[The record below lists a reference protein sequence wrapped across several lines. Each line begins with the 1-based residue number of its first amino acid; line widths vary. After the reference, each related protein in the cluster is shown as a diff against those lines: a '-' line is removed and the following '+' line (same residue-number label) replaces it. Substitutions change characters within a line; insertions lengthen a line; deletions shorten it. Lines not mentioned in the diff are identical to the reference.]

1 MPGTNLTREEA
12 QQRAKLLTVDS
23 YEIDL
28 DLSGAVEGGTY
39 RSVTTVRFDSAES
52 GVGSFIDLVAPAV
65 QEVVLNGD
73 SLDPA
78 EVFKDSRIELAGI
91 LEGRN
96 VLRVVADCAYTNTGE
111 GLHRFVDPVDQ
122 QAYLYTQF
130 EVPDA
135 RRVFASFEQPDLK
148 ATFQFTVKA
157 PSGWTVISNSP
168 TPEPKDD
175 VWEFEPTPRISTYV
189 TALILGPYHSVHSV
203 YEKDGQSVPLGI
215 YCRPSLAEFLDSD
228 AIFEVTRQGFEWFQE
243 KFDYAYPFKKYD
255 QLFVPEFNAGAME
268 NAGAVTIRDQYVFR
282 SKVTDAAYEV
292 RAETILHE
300 LAHMW
305 FGDLVTMEWW
315 NDLWL
320 NESFATYTSI
330 ACQSYA
336 PGSRWPHSWTTF
348 ANSMKTWAYR
358 QDQLPS
364 THPIMAQIN
373 DLDDVLVN
381 FDGITYAK
389 GASVLKQLVAYVGED
404 EFFRGVQAYFKAHAY
419 GNTQL
424 SDLLGA
430 LEETSGRDLGTWSQ
444 KWLQTAGINVLRPEI
459 ETDANGVITSFAIRQ
474 EAPALPAGAKG
485 EPTLR
490 PHRIAVGLYDLDD
503 SAGGSGKLVR
513 GERIELDVDGELT
526 EVAELVGKRRP
537 AVILLNDDDLSYAKV
552 RLDEQSLAFVTEHLG
567 DFEASL
573 PRALC
578 WASAW
583 DMTRDAELAARDY
596 LSLVL
601 SGIGKESDIGVVQSL
616 HRQVLTAVELY
627 ADPNAREALLTRW
640 TDATLAHLRSS
651 AGGSDHQLAW
661 ARAFA
666 ATARTPEQLDLLEGL
681 LDGRESIEGLA
692 VDTELRWSFVQ
703 RLAAVGRFDEAEIT
717 SEYERDRTAAGER
730 HAATARAARPTEEA
744 KAEAWASVVESDK
757 LPNAVQEAVIGGF
770 VQFGQR
776 ELLAPYTEKY
786 FAAVKGVWDSRSHE
800 MAQQIAVGLY
810 PSVQVSAD
818 TLAKTDEWLA
828 SAEPSAALRRLISE
842 SRSGVE
848 RALRAQARHGGVG
861 GDALRRGKMALPRA
875 RARKRRFRM
884 EVSRS
889 TGTAAPTGETTS
901 PAAVARS
908 GPRPHQGR
916 GERRSLLAFRF

>member
-28 DLSGAVEGGTY
+28 DLSDAQSGGTSPAGDGENGGGTY
-39 RSVTTVRFDSAES
+39 RSVTTVRFDVAEGSAS
-52 GVGSFIDLVAPAV
+52 GGGTESFIDLVAPAV
-65 QEVVLNGD
+65 HEVTLNGD
-73 SLDPA
+73 PLDPA
-78 EVFKDSRIELAGI
+78 EVFKDSRIALPGL

-135 RRVFASFEQPDLK
+135 RRVFACFEQPDLK

-157 PSGWTVISNSP
+157 PEGWTVVSNSP
-168 TPEPKDD
+168 ALEPEND
-175 VWEFEPTPRISTYV
+175 VWVFEPTPRISTYI
-189 TALILGPYHSVHSV
+189 TALIAGPYHSVHSV

-215 YCRPSLAEFLDSD
+215 YCRPSLAEFLDAD
-228 AIFEVTRQGFEWFQE
+228 AIFEVTRQGFDWFQE

-282 SKVTDAAYEV
+282 SKVTDAAYET

-330 ACQSYA
+330 ACQAYH
-336 PGSRWPHSWTTF
+336 PQSRWPHSWTTF

-364 THPIMAQIN
+364 THPIMAEIN

-389 GASVLKQLVAYVGED
+389 GASVLKQLVAYVGMD
-404 EFFRGVQAYFKAHAY
+404 DFFAGVQAYFKQHAY
-419 GNTQL
+419 GNTRL

-430 LEETSGRDLGTWSQ
+430 LEQTSGRDLKTWSR
-444 KWLQTAGINVLRPEI
+444 KWLETAGINVLRPQI
-459 ETDANGVITSFAIRQ
+459 ETDADGVITSFAVRQ

-490 PHRIAVGLYDLDD
+490 PHRIAIGLYDLDPD
-503 SAGGSGKLVR
+503 SGKLVR
-513 GERIELDVDGELT
+513 AADGRIELDVDGELT
-526 EVAELVGKRRP
+526 AVPQLAGRRRP
-537 AVILLNDDDLSYAKV
+537 AVVLLNDDDLSYAKV
-552 RLDEQSLAFVTEHLG
+552 RLDEGSLAVVTEHLG
-567 DFEASL
+567 DFESSL

-583 DMTRDAELAARDY
+583 DMTRDGELATRDY

-616 HRQVLTAVELY
+616 HRQVKLAVDLY
-627 ADPNAREALLTRW
+627 AAPSAREALLTRW
-640 TDATLAHLRSS
+640 TDATLAHLRS
-651 AGGSDHQLAW
+651 AEPGSDHQLAW

-666 ATARTPEQLDLLEGL
+666 ATARTPEQLDLMEGL
-681 LDGRESIEGLA
+681 LDGTGTVEGLA
-692 VDTELRWSFVQ
+692 VDTELRWAFVE
-703 RLAAVGRFDEAEIT
+703 RLAAVGRFDEAEIAG
-717 SEYERDRTAAGER
+717 ELARDRTAAGER
-730 HAATARAARPTEEA
+730 HAATARAARPAPEA
-744 KAEAWASVVESDK
+744 KEEAWASVVESDK
-757 LPNAVQEAVIGGF
+757 LPNAVQEAVIAGF
-770 VQFGQR
+770 VQTDQR
-776 ELLAPYTEKY
+776 ELLASYTEKY

-800 MAQQIAVGLY
+800 MAQQVVVGLY
-810 PSVQVSAD
+810 PSVQVSEE
-818 TLAKTDEWLA
+818 TLARTDAWVTDTD
-828 SAEPSAALRRLISE
+828 PSPALRRLISE
-842 SRSGVE
+842 SRAGVE
-848 RALRAQARHGGVG
+848 RALKAQAA
-861 GDALRRGKMALPRA
+861 DAEAA
-875 RARKRRFRM
+875 RA
-884 EVSRS
+884 
-889 TGTAAPTGETTS
+889 
-901 PAAVARS
+901 
-908 GPRPHQGR
+908 
-916 GERRSLLAFRF
+916 

>member
-28 DLSGAVEGGTY
+28 DLSGAQEGGTY
-39 RSVTTVRFDSAES
+39 RSVTTVRFDVAES
-52 GVGSFIDLVAPAV
+52 GAASFIDLVAPAV
-65 QEVVLNGD
+65 HEVTLNGD
-73 SLDPA
+73 ALDPA
-78 EVFKDSRIELAGI
+78 EVFADSRIALPGL

-96 VLRVVADCAYTNTGE
+96 ILRVVADCAYTNTGE
-111 GLHRFVDPVDQ
+111 GLHRFVDPVDE

-157 PSGWTVISNSP
+157 PAGWTVISNSP

-175 VWEFEPTPRISTYV
+175 TWVFEPTPRISSYI
-189 TALILGPYHSVHSV
+189 TALIVGPYHSVHSV

-228 AIFEVTRQGFEWFQE
+228 AIFEVTRQGFDWFQE

-282 SKVTDAAYEV
+282 SKVTDAAYET

-330 ACQSYA
+330 ACQAYA
-336 PGSRWPHSWTTF
+336 PESRWPHSWTTF

-364 THPIMAQIN
+364 THPIMAEIR

-389 GASVLKQLVAYVGED
+389 GASVLKQLVAYVGMD
-404 EFFRGVQAYFKAHAY
+404 EFFQGVQAYFKRHAY
-419 GNTQL
+419 GNTRL

-430 LEETSGRDLGTWSQ
+430 LEETSGRDLSTWSR
-444 KWLQTAGINVLRPEI
+444 KWLQTAGINVLRPEV
-459 ETDANGVITSFAIRQ
+459 ETDADGVVTSFAVRQ

-490 PHRIAVGLYDLDD
+490 PHRIAIGLYELDEET
-503 SAGGSGKLVR
+503 GKLVR
-513 GERIELDVDGELT
+513 EDRVELDVDGELT
-526 EVAELVGKRRP
+526 PVPQLAGRRRP
-537 AVILLNDDDLSYAKV
+537 AVFLLNDDDLSYAKV
-552 RLDEQSLAFVTEHLG
+552 RLDEESLRVVTEHLG
-567 DFEASL
+567 DFESSL

-583 DMTRDAELAARDY
+583 DMTRDAELPARDY

-616 HRQVLTAVELY
+616 HRQVKLAVELY
-627 ADPNAREALLTRW
+627 ADPTAREALLTRW
-640 TDATLAHLRSS
+640 TDATLAHLRS
-651 AGGSDHQLAW
+651 AAPGSDHQLAW

-666 ATARTPEQLDLLEGL
+666 ATARTPEQVDLLDAL
-681 LDGRESIEGLA
+681 LDGATTIEGLA
-692 VDTELRWSFVQ
+692 VDTELRWAFVE
-703 RLAAVGRFDEAEIT
+703 RLAAVGHFDEEDIAA
-717 SEYERDRTAAGER
+717 EYERDRTAAGER

-744 KAEAWASVVESDK
+744 KAEAWASVIDSDK
-757 LPNAVQEAVIGGF
+757 LPNAVQEAVINGF
-770 VQFGQR
+770 VQTDQR
-776 ELLAPYTEKY
+776 ELLAPYTDKY
-786 FAAVKGVWDSRSHE
+786 FEILKSVWDSRSHE
-800 MAQQIAVGLY
+800 IAQQIAIGLY
-810 PSVQVSAD
+810 PALQVSQE
-818 TLAKTDEWLA
+818 TLAKTDAWLA
-828 SAEPSAALRRLISE
+828 SAQPNAALARLVSE
-842 SRSGVE
+842 SRAGVE
-848 RALRAQARHGGVG
+848 RALKAQAA
-861 GDALRRGKMALPRA
+861 DA
-875 RARKRRFRM
+875 
-884 EVSRS
+884 
-889 TGTAAPTGETTS
+889 AA
-901 PAAVARS
+901 
-908 GPRPHQGR
+908 Q
-916 GERRSLLAFRF
+916 

>member
-28 DLSGAVEGGTY
+28 DLSGAQEGGTY
-39 RSVTTVRFDSAES
+39 RSVTTVRFDVAE
-52 GVGSFIDLVAPAV
+52 GDAESFIDLVAPTV
-65 QEVVLNGD
+65 HEVTLNGD
-73 SLDPA
+73 TLDA
-78 EVFKDSRIELAGI
+78 AGLFKDSRIALPG
-91 LEGRN
+91 LLQGRN

-111 GLHRFVDPVDQ
+111 GLHRFVDPVDE

-148 ATFQFTVKA
+148 AAFQFTVKA
-157 PSGWTVISNSP
+157 PTGWTVISNSP

-175 VWEFEPTPRISTYV
+175 VWAFEPTPRISSYI
-189 TALILGPYHSVHSV
+189 TALIVGPYHSVHSV

-215 YCRPSLAEFLDSD
+215 YCRPSLAEHLDSD

-282 SKVTDAAYEV
+282 SKVTDAAYEL

-330 ACQSYA
+330 ACQAYH
-336 PGSRWPHSWTTF
+336 PQSRWPHSWTTF

-364 THPIMAQIN
+364 THPIMAEIR

-389 GASVLKQLVAYVGED
+389 GASVLKQLVAYVGMD
-404 EFFRGVQAYFKAHAY
+404 EFFAGVQAYFKRHAY
-419 GNTQL
+419 GNTRL

-444 KWLQTAGINVLRPEI
+444 KWLQTAGINILRPEI
-459 ETDANGVITSFAIRQ
+459 ETDADGVITSFAIRQ

-490 PHRIAVGLYDLDD
+490 PHRIAVGLYGLDD
-503 SAGGSGKLVR
+503 DSGKLVR
-513 GERIELDVDGELT
+513 DERVELDIDGELT
-526 EVAELVGKRRP
+526 AVPQLVGKRRP
-537 AVILLNDDDLSYAKV
+537 DVVLLNDDDLSYAKV

-567 DFEASL
+567 DFESSL

-583 DMTRDAELAARDY
+583 DMTRDGELPTRDY

-616 HRQVLTAVELY
+616 HRQVKLAIDLY
-627 ADPNAREALLTRW
+627 AAPATREALLTRW

-651 AGGSDHQLAW
+651 AAGSDHQLAW

-666 ATARTPEQLDLLEGL
+666 ATARTPEQIDLLESL
-681 LDGRESIEGLA
+681 LDGGQTIEGLA
-692 VDTELRWSFVQ
+692 VDTELRWAFVQ
-703 RLAAVGRFDEAEIT
+703 RLVAVGTFDEADIAA
-717 SEYERDRTAAGER
+717 EYERDKTAAGER
-730 HAATARAARPTEEA
+730 HAATARAARPTPEA
-744 KAEAWASVVESDK
+744 KAEAWASVVDSDE

-770 VQFGQR
+770 VQTDQR
-776 ELLAPYTEKY
+776 ELLAPYTDRY
-786 FAAVKGVWDSRSHE
+786 FEVVKGIWDSRSHE
-800 MAQQIAVGLY
+800 IAQQIAIGLY
-810 PSVQVSAD
+810 PAVQVSPE
-818 TLAKTDEWLA
+818 TLAKTDAWLA
-828 SAEPSAALRRLISE
+828 SAEPNAALRRLVSE
-842 SRSGVE
+842 ARAGVE
-848 RALRAQARHGGVG
+848 RALKAQAA
-861 GDALRRGKMALPRA
+861 DA
-875 RARKRRFRM
+875 
-884 EVSRS
+884 
-889 TGTAAPTGETTS
+889 
-901 PAAVARS
+901 
-908 GPRPHQGR
+908 Q
-916 GERRSLLAFRF
+916 

>member
-28 DLSGAVEGGTY
+28 DLSGAQEGGTF
-39 RSVTTVRFDSAES
+39 RSVTTVRFDSAEADAETF
-52 GVGSFIDLVAPAV
+52 VDLVAPAV
-65 QEVVLNGD
+65 HEVVLNGHA
-73 SLDPA
+73 L
-78 EVFKDSRIELAGI
+78 EVAAVFRDARIALRH
-91 LEGRN
+91 LREGRN
-96 VLRVVADCAYTNTGE
+96 ELRVVADCEYTNSGE

-168 TPEPKDD
+168 TPEPSGPGGD
-175 VWEFEPTPRISTYV
+175 VWVFAPTPRISTYV
-189 TALILGPYHSVHSV
+189 TALIVGPYHAVHSS

-215 YCRPSLAEFLDSD
+215 YCRPSLAEYLDAD
-228 AIFEVTRQGFEWFQE
+228 AIFEVTRQGFDWFQE
-243 KFDYAYPFKKYD
+243 KFDYAYPFAKYD

-330 ACQSYA
+330 ACQAYA

-364 THPIMAQIN
+364 THPIMADIR

-389 GASVLKQLVAYVGED
+389 GASVLKQLVAYVGMD
-404 EFFRGVQAYFKAHAY
+404 AFFSGVQAYFKRHAF
-419 GNTQL
+419 GNTRL

-430 LEETSGRDLGTWSQ
+430 LEETSGRDLGTWAE
-444 KWLQTAGINVLRPEI
+444 KWLRTAGINVLRPVVDV
-459 ETDANGVITSFAIRQ
+459 DAAGVITSFAVKQ
-474 EAPALPAGAKG
+474 EAPALPTGATG

-490 PHRIAVGLYDLDD
+490 PHRIAIGLYDLD
-503 SAGGSGKLVR
+503 AATGKLVR
-513 GERIELDVDGELT
+513 TDRVELDVDGELT
-526 EVAELVGKRRP
+526 AVEALVGRARP

-552 RLDEQSLAFVTEHLG
+552 RLDAESLAFVTAHLG
-567 DFEASL
+567 DFEESL

-583 DMTRDAELAARDY
+583 DMTRDAELPTREY
-596 LSLVL
+596 LALVL
-601 SGIGKESDIGVVQSL
+601 SGIAKESDIGVVQSL
-616 HRQVLTAVELY
+616 HRQVKLALDLY
-627 ADPNAREALLTRW
+627 ADPARRDALLAQW
-640 TDATLAHLRSS
+640 SEATLAHLRT
-651 AGGSDHQLAW
+651 AEPGSDHQLAW

-666 ATARTPEQLDLLEGL
+666 AAARTPEQLDLLEAL
-681 LDGRESIEGLA
+681 LEGTRTIEGLA
-692 VDTELRWSFVQ
+692 VDTELRWALVG
-703 RLAAVGRFDEAEIT
+703 RLAAVGRYDEAEIAA
-717 SEYERDRTAAGER
+717 EYERDRTAAGER
-730 HAATARAARPTEEA
+730 HAAAARAARPTPEA

-757 LPNAVQEAVIGGF
+757 LPNAVQEAVISGF
-770 VQFGQR
+770 VQTEQR

-786 FAAVKGVWDSRSHE
+786 FAAVKDVWESRSHE
-800 MAQQIAVGLY
+800 MAQQVAVGLY
-810 PSVQVSAD
+810 PAVQVSAA
-818 TLAKTDEWLA
+818 TLEATDAWLA
-828 SAEPSAALRRLISE
+828 SAAPTPALRRLVGE
-842 SRSGVE
+842 ARAGVE
-848 RALRAQARHGGVG
+848 RALRAQAA
-861 GDALRRGKMALPRA
+861 DRG
-875 RARKRRFRM
+875 
-884 EVSRS
+884 
-889 TGTAAPTGETTS
+889 
-901 PAAVARS
+901 
-908 GPRPHQGR
+908 
-916 GERRSLLAFRF
+916 

>member
-23 YEIDL
+23 YEVDL
-28 DLSGAVEGGTY
+28 DLSGAQEGGTY
-39 RSVTTVRFDSAES
+39 RSATTVRFDVAES
-52 GVGSFIDLVAPAV
+52 GAESFIDLVAPAV
-65 QEVVLNGD
+65 REVTLNGD
-73 SLDPA
+73 ALDPA
-78 EVFKDSRIELAGI
+78 EVFEDSRIALPG
-91 LEGRN
+91 LLQGRN

-111 GLHRFVDPVDQ
+111 GLHRFVDPVDE

-157 PSGWTVISNSP
+157 PEGWTVISNSP
-168 TPEPKDD
+168 TPEPKDN
-175 VWEFEPTPRISTYV
+175 VWAFAPTPRISSYI
-189 TALILGPYHSVHSV
+189 TALIVGPYHSVHSV

-228 AIFEVTRQGFEWFQE
+228 AIFEVTRQGFDWFQE
-243 KFDYAYPFKKYD
+243 KFDYAYPFEKYD

-282 SKVTDAAYEV
+282 SKVTDAAYEL

-330 ACQSYA
+330 ACQAYA
-336 PGSRWPHSWTTF
+336 PGSSWPHAWTTF

-364 THPIMAQIN
+364 THPIMAEIR

-389 GASVLKQLVAYVGED
+389 GASVLKQLVAYVGMD
-404 EFFRGVQAYFKAHAY
+404 EFFTGVQAYFKRHAF
-419 GNTQL
+419 GNTRL

-444 KWLQTAGINVLRPEI
+444 KWLQTAGINILRPEI
-459 ETDANGVITSFAIRQ
+459 TVGADGVITSFAVRQ

-485 EPTLR
+485 EPVLR
-490 PHRIAVGLYDLDD
+490 PHRIAIGFYDLDE
-503 SAGGSGKLVR
+503 AGKLVR
-513 GERIELDVDGELT
+513 TERVELDVDGELT
-526 EVAELVGKRRP
+526 AVPQLDGKRRP
-537 AVILLNDDDLSYAKV
+537 AVVLLNDDDLSYAKV
-552 RLDEQSLAFVTEHLG
+552 RLDEESLAFVTEHLG
-567 DFEASL
+567 DFAESL

-583 DMTRDAELAARDY
+583 DMTRDGELATRDY

-616 HRQVLTAVELY
+616 QRQVKLAVDLY
-627 ADPNAREALLTRW
+627 ADPAAREALLTRW
-640 TDATLAHLRSS
+640 TDATLAHLRAAE
-651 AGGSDHQLAW
+651 AGGDHQLAW

-666 ATARTPEQLDLLEGL
+666 ATARTPEQLDLLEAL
-681 LDGRESIEGLA
+681 LDGTQTVEGLV
-692 VDTELRWSFVQ
+692 VDTELRWTFVE
-703 RLAAVGRFDEAEIT
+703 RLAAVGRFDEAEIA

-730 HAATARAARPTEEA
+730 HAATARAARPTAEA

-757 LPNAVQEAVIGGF
+757 LPNAVQEAVIAGF
-770 VQFGQR
+770 VQTDQR
-776 ELLAPYTEKY
+776 ELLEPYTDTY
-786 FAAVKGVWDSRSHE
+786 FAAVKDVWDSRSHE
-800 MAQQIAVGLY
+800 IAQQIAVGLY
-810 PSVQVSAD
+810 PSVQVSEEV
-818 TLAKTDEWLA
+818 LAKTDDWLSA
-828 SAEPSAALRRLISE
+828 AEPNAALRRLVSE
-842 SRSGVE
+842 SRAGIE
-848 RALRAQARHGGVG
+848 RALKAQAA
-861 GDALRRGKMALPRA
+861 DA
-875 RARKRRFRM
+875 
-884 EVSRS
+884 
-889 TGTAAPTGETTS
+889 AA
-901 PAAVARS
+901 AAA
-908 GPRPHQGR
+908 
-916 GERRSLLAFRF
+916 

>member
-1 MPGTNLTREEA
+1 VPGTNLTREEA

-23 YEIDL
+23 YEVDL
-28 DLSGAVEGGTY
+28 DLSGAQEGGTY
-39 RSVTTVRFDSAES
+39 RSVTTVRFDVTGGGTSRSSEAETGGGAES
-52 GVGSFIDLVAPAV
+52 FVDLVAPTV
-65 QEVVLNGD
+65 HEVTLNGD
-73 SLDPA
+73 PLDA
-78 EVFKDSRIELAGI
+78 DEVFKDSRIALPGL

-148 ATFQFTVKA
+148 ATLQFTVKA
-157 PSGWTVISNSP
+157 PTGWTVISNSP

-175 VWEFEPTPRISTYV
+175 VWVFEPTPRISTYI
-189 TALILGPYHSVHSV
+189 TALIVGPYHSVHSV

-330 ACQSYA
+330 ACQAYH
-336 PGSRWPHSWTTF
+336 PQSRWPHSWTTF

-364 THPIMAQIN
+364 THPIMAEIR

-389 GASVLKQLVAYVGED
+389 GASVLKQLVAYVGMD

-419 GNTQL
+419 GNTRL

-430 LEETSGRDLGTWSQ
+430 LEETSGRDLKNWSE
-444 KWLQTAGINVLRPEI
+444 KWLQTAGINILRPEV

-490 PHRIAVGLYDLDD
+490 PHRIAIGLYTLDD
-503 SAGGSGKLVR
+503 ESGKLLRDDRV
-513 GERIELDVDGELT
+513 ELDVDGELT
-526 EVAELVGKRRP
+526 AVPELVGKRRP
-537 AVILLNDDDLSYAKV
+537 AVFLLNDDDLSYAKV
-552 RLDEQSLAFVTEHLG
+552 RLDEASLAFVTEHLG
-567 DFEASL
+567 DFESSL

-583 DMTRDAELAARDY
+583 DMTRDAELATRDY

-616 HRQVLTAVELY
+616 QRQVKLAIELY
-627 ADPNAREALLTRW
+627 ADPAAREALLTRW
-640 TDATLAHLRSS
+640 TDATLAHLRAAEPS
-651 AGGSDHQLAW
+651 GDHQLAW

-666 ATARTPEQLDLLEGL
+666 ATARTPEQLDLLEAL
-681 LDGRESIEGLA
+681 LVGRETIEGLA
-692 VDTELRWSFVQ
+692 VDTELRWAFVE
-703 RLAAVGRFDEAEIT
+703 RLAAVGRFDEAEIAA
-717 SEYERDRTAAGER
+717 EYERDKTAAGER

-744 KAEAWASVVESDK
+744 KEEAWASVVESDK

-770 VQFGQR
+770 VQTDQR
-776 ELLAPYTEKY
+776 ELLDPYTEKF
-786 FAAVKGVWDSRSHE
+786 FAVVKDIWDSRSHE
-800 MAQQIAVGLY
+800 IAQQIAVGLY
-810 PSVQVSAD
+810 PSIQVSEE
-818 TLAKTDEWLA
+818 TLAKTDAWLA
-828 SAEPSAALRRLISE
+828 SAEPNAALRRLVSE

-848 RALRAQARHGGVG
+848 RALKAQAA
-861 GDALRRGKMALPRA
+861 DA
-875 RARKRRFRM
+875 RAT
-884 EVSRS
+884 ESH
-889 TGTAAPTGETTS
+889 
-901 PAAVARS
+901 PATDA
-908 GPRPHQGR
+908 
-916 GERRSLLAFRF
+916 

>member
-12 QQRAKLLTVDS
+12 QQRAKLLAVDS
-23 YEIDL
+23 YEIEL
-28 DLSGAVEGGTY
+28 DLSGAQEGGTY
-39 RSVTTVRFDSAES
+39 RSVTTVRFDVSENGAD
-52 GVGSFIDLVAPAV
+52 SFIDLVAPAV
-65 QEVVLNGD
+65 HEVTLNGD

-78 EVFKDSRIELAGI
+78 EVFADSRIALRGL

-96 VLRVVADCAYTNTGE
+96 ILRVVAECAYTNTGE
-111 GLHRFVDPVDQ
+111 GLHRFVDPVDD

-148 ATFQFTVKA
+148 ATFQFTVRA
-157 PSGWTVISNSP
+157 PEGWTVISNSP
-168 TPEPKDD
+168 TPEPQDS
-175 VWEFEPTPRISTYV
+175 VWVFEPTPRISTYI
-189 TALILGPYHSVHSV
+189 TALIVGPYHSVHSV

-215 YCRPSLAEFLDSD
+215 YCRPSLAEYLDSD

-282 SKVTDAAYEV
+282 SKVTDAAYEM

-330 ACQSYA
+330 ACQAHA
-336 PGSRWPHSWTTF
+336 PGSRWPHAWTTF

-364 THPIMAQIN
+364 THPIMAEIR

-389 GASVLKQLVAYVGED
+389 GASVLKQLVAYVGMD
-404 EFFRGVQAYFKAHAY
+404 EFFRGVQAYFKRHAY
-419 GNTQL
+419 GNTRL

-430 LEETSGRDLGTWSQ
+430 LEETSGRDLKTWSE
-444 KWLQTAGINVLRPEI
+444 KWLQAAGINILRPEI
-459 ETDANGVITSFAIRQ
+459 ETDADGVVTSFAIRQ

-490 PHRIAVGLYDLDD
+490 PHRIAVGLYELDD
-503 SAGGSGKLVR
+503 ASGKLVR
-513 GERIELDVDGELT
+513 EERIELDVDGELT
-526 EVAELVGKRRP
+526 AVPQLVGKRRP

-567 DFEASL
+567 DFESSL

-583 DMTRDAELAARDY
+583 DMTRDAELPARDY

-616 HRQVLTAVELY
+616 HRQVKLAVDLY
-627 ADPNAREALLTRW
+627 ADPAAREALLARW
-640 TDATLAHLRSS
+640 TDATLAHLR
-651 AGGSDHQLAW
+651 AAAPGSDHQLAW

-666 ATARTPEQLDLLEGL
+666 ATARTPEQLDLLDAL
-681 LDGRESIEGLA
+681 LDGSQTIEGLV
-692 VDTELRWSFVQ
+692 VDTELRWAFVQ
-703 RLAAVGRFDEAEIT
+703 RLAAVGRFDETEIAG
-717 SEYERDRTAAGER
+717 EYDRDRTAAGER
-730 HAATARAARPTEEA
+730 HAATARAARPTPEA
-744 KAEAWASVVESDK
+744 KAEAWASVVDSDK

-770 VQFGQR
+770 VQTDQR
-776 ELLAPYTEKY
+776 DLLAPYADRY
-786 FAAVKGVWDSRSHE
+786 FEVVKDIWESRSHE

-810 PSVQVSAD
+810 PTVQVSRE
-818 TLAKTDEWLA
+818 TLDKTDAWLA
-828 SAEPSAALRRLISE
+828 SAEPNAALRRLVSE
-842 SRSGVE
+842 SRAGVE
-848 RALRAQARHGGVG
+848 RALRAQAA
-861 GDALRRGKMALPRA
+861 DA
-875 RARKRRFRM
+875 
-884 EVSRS
+884 
-889 TGTAAPTGETTS
+889 AA
-901 PAAVARS
+901 
-908 GPRPHQGR
+908 Q
-916 GERRSLLAFRF
+916 

>member
-12 QQRAKLLTVDS
+12 QARAELLTVDS

-28 DLSGAVEGGTY
+28 DLSGAQDGGTY
-39 RSVTTVRFDSAES
+39 RSVTTVRFDVARGGSA
-52 GVGSFIDLVAPAV
+52 SFIDLVAPTV
-65 QEVVLNGD
+65 HEVTLNGD
-73 SLDPA
+73 ALDPA
-78 EVFKDSRIELAGI
+78 EVFEDSRIALPGL

-111 GLHRFVDPVDQ
+111 GLHRFVDPVDE

-148 ATFQFTVKA
+148 ATFQFTVTA
-157 PSGWTVISNSP
+157 PEGWTVISNSP
-168 TPEPKDD
+168 TPEPKDS
-175 VWEFEPTPRISTYV
+175 VWAFEPTPRISSYI
-189 TALILGPYHSVHSV
+189 TALIVGPYHSVHSV

-228 AIFEVTRQGFEWFQE
+228 AIFEVTRQGFDWFQE
-243 KFDYAYPFKKYD
+243 KFDYAYPFAKYD

-330 ACQSYA
+330 ACQAAA

-364 THPIMAQIN
+364 THPIMADIR

-404 EFFRGVQAYFKAHAY
+404 EFFKGVQAYFKRHAF
-419 GNTQL
+419 GNTRL

-430 LEETSGRDLGTWSQ
+430 LEETSGRDLKTWSK
-444 KWLQTAGINVLRPEI
+444 KWLETAGINILRPEVA
-459 ETDANGVITSFAIRQ
+459 TDADGSITSFAVRQ

-485 EPTLR
+485 EPVLR
-490 PHRIAVGLYDLDD
+490 PHRIAIGFYDLD
-503 SAGGSGKLVR
+503 AASGKLVR
-513 GERIELDVDGELT
+513 TERVELDVDGELT
-526 EVAELVGKRRP
+526 VVPQLAGKRRP

-552 RLDEQSLAFVTEHLG
+552 RLDEPSLAFVTEHLG
-567 DFEASL
+567 DFGASL

-616 HRQVLTAVELY
+616 HRQVKLAIDLY
-627 ADPNAREALLTRW
+627 AAPAARESLLTRW
-640 TDATLAHLRSS
+640 TDATLAHLR
-651 AGGSDHQLAW
+651 AAEPASDHQLAW

-666 ATARTPEQLDLLEGL
+666 ATARTPEQLDLLESL
-681 LDGRESIEGLA
+681 LEGTHTIEGLA
-692 VDTELRWSFVQ
+692 VDTELRWTFVE
-703 RLAAVGRFDEAEIT
+703 RLAAVGRFDEAEIAA
-717 SEYERDRTAAGER
+717 EYERDKTAAGER
-730 HAATARAARPTEEA
+730 HAATARAARPTPEA
-744 KAEAWASVVESDK
+744 KAEAWASVVDSDK

-770 VQFGQR
+770 VQTDQR
-776 ELLAPYTEKY
+776 ELLAAYTDTY
-786 FAAVKGVWDSRSHE
+786 FEVLKGVWDSRSHE
-800 MAQQIAVGLY
+800 IAQQIAIGLY
-810 PSVQVSAD
+810 PTVQVCEETLTKTDTWLSSAD
-818 TLAKTDEWLA
+818 
-828 SAEPSAALRRLISE
+828 PNAALRRLVSE
-842 SRSGVE
+842 SRAGVE
-848 RALRAQARHGGVG
+848 RALKAQAA
-861 GDALRRGKMALPRA
+861 DA
-875 RARKRRFRM
+875 
-884 EVSRS
+884 
-889 TGTAAPTGETTS
+889 AAGE
-901 PAAVARS
+901 
-908 GPRPHQGR
+908 
-916 GERRSLLAFRF
+916 

>member
-28 DLSGAVEGGTY
+28 DLSGAQEGGTY
-39 RSVTTVRFDSAES
+39 RSVTTVRFDVAES
-52 GVGSFIDLVAPAV
+52 GAESFIDLVAPAV
-65 QEVVLNGD
+65 HEVTLNGEP
-73 SLDPA
+73 LDA
-78 EVFKDSRIELAGI
+78 EASFKDSRIALPGL

-157 PSGWTVISNSP
+157 PEGWTVISNSP
-168 TPEPKDD
+168 TPEPKDN
-175 VWEFEPTPRISTYV
+175 VWSFEPTPRISTYI
-189 TALILGPYHSVHSV
+189 TALIVGPYHSVHSV

-228 AIFEVTRQGFEWFQE
+228 AIFEVTRQGFDWFQE
-243 KFDYAYPFKKYD
+243 KFDYDYPFKKYD

-282 SKVTDAAYEV
+282 SKVTDAAYEM

-330 ACQSYA
+330 ACQAYA
-336 PGSRWPHSWTTF
+336 PESRWPHAWTTF

-364 THPIMAQIN
+364 THPIMAEIR

-389 GASVLKQLVAYVGED
+389 GASVLKQLVAYVGMD
-404 EFFRGVQAYFKAHAY
+404 EFFAGVQAYFKAHAY
-419 GNTQL
+419 GNTRL

-430 LEETSGRDLGTWSQ
+430 LEETSGRDLKTWS
-444 KWLQTAGINVLRPEI
+444 KAWLETAGINVLRPEI
-459 ETDANGVITSFAIRQ
+459 ETDAEGVITSFAIRQ

-490 PHRIAVGLYDLDD
+490 PHRIAVGLYERDEE
-503 SAGGSGKLVR
+503 SGKLVR
-513 GERIELDVDGELT
+513 DERIELDVDGELT
-526 EVAELVGKRRP
+526 AVPQLVGKRRP
-537 AVILLNDDDLSYAKV
+537 AVVLLNDDDLSYAKV
-552 RLDEQSLAFVTEHLG
+552 RLDEQSLAHVTEHLG
-567 DFEASL
+567 DFESSL

-583 DMTRDAELAARDY
+583 DMTRDAELATRDY

-616 HRQVLTAVELY
+616 HRQVKLAIELY
-627 ADPNAREALLTRW
+627 ADPTAREALLTRW
-640 TDATLAHLRSS
+640 TDATLAHLHAAP
-651 AGGSDHQLAW
+651 AGGDHQLAW

-681 LDGRESIEGLA
+681 LEGSQSIEGLA
-692 VDTELRWSFVQ
+692 VDTELRWAFVE
-703 RLAAVGRFDEAEIT
+703 RLAAVGRFDEAEIAG
-717 SEYERDRTAAGER
+717 EYERDKTAAGER
-730 HAATARAARPTEEA
+730 HAATARASRPTPEA
-744 KAEAWASVVESDK
+744 KAEAWASVIESDK

-770 VQFGQR
+770 VQTDQR
-776 ELLAPYTEKY
+776 ELLAPYTDKY
-786 FAAVKGVWDSRSHE
+786 FETLKGIWDARSHE
-800 MAQQIAVGLY
+800 IAQQIAVGLY
-810 PSVQVSAD
+810 PTIQVSEE
-818 TLAKTDEWLA
+818 TLARTDTWLTEA
-828 SAEPSAALRRLISE
+828 APNAALHRLVSE

-848 RALRAQARHGGVG
+848 RALKAQAA
-861 GDALRRGKMALPRA
+861 DA
-875 RARKRRFRM
+875 
-884 EVSRS
+884 
-889 TGTAAPTGETTS
+889 AAAE
-901 PAAVARS
+901 
-908 GPRPHQGR
+908 
-916 GERRSLLAFRF
+916 

>member
-1 MPGTNLTREEA
+1 MPGTNLTRDEA
-12 QQRAKLLTVDS
+12 QQRAALLSVDS

-28 DLSGAVEGGTY
+28 DLSGAQEGGTY
-39 RSVTTVRFDSAES
+39 RSVTTVRFDVAET
-52 GVGSFIDLVAPAV
+52 GAASFIDLVAPAV
-65 QEVVLNGD
+65 HEVTLNGD
-73 SLDPA
+73 ALDPA
-78 EVFKDSRIELAGI
+78 EVFADSRIALPG
-91 LEGRN
+91 LLQGRN
-96 VLRVVADCAYTNTGE
+96 ILRVVADAAYTNTGE
-111 GLHRFVDPVDQ
+111 GLHRFVDPVDD

-175 VWEFEPTPRISTYV
+175 VWVFEPTPRISTYI
-189 TALILGPYHSVHSV
+189 TALVVGPYHSVHSV

-215 YCRPSLAEFLDSD
+215 YCRPSLAEHLDSD
-228 AIFEVTRQGFEWFQE
+228 AIFEVTRQGFAWFQE

-330 ACQSYA
+330 ACQADA

-364 THPIMAQIN
+364 THPIMAEIN

-389 GASVLKQLVAYVGED
+389 GASVLKQLVAYVGQD

-419 GNTQL
+419 GNTRL
-424 SDLLGA
+424 SDLLGS
-430 LEETSGRDLGTWSQ
+430 LEEISGRDLKAWS
-444 KWLQTAGINVLRPEI
+444 KAWLETAGINVLRPEI
-459 ETDANGVITSFAIRQ
+459 ETDGEGVITAFAIRQ
-474 EAPALPAGAKG
+474 EAPALPTGAKG

-490 PHRIAVGLYDLDD
+490 PHRIAVGLYELDE
-503 SAGGSGKLVR
+503 ASGKLVR
-513 GERIELDVDGELT
+513 DERVELDVDGELT
-526 EVAELVGKRRP
+526 AVPRLVGKRRP
-537 AVILLNDDDLSYAKV
+537 AVVLLNDDDLSYAKV

-583 DMTRDAELAARDY
+583 DMTRDAELATRDY

-616 HRQVLTAVELY
+616 HRQVKLAVELY
-627 ADPNAREALLTRW
+627 ADPTAREALLTRW
-640 TDATLAHLRSS
+640 TDATLAHLR
-651 AGGSDHQLAW
+651 AAEAASDHQLAW

-681 LDGRESIEGLA
+681 LEGTQTIEGLA

-703 RLAAVGRFDEAEIT
+703 RLAAVGRYDEAEIAG
-717 SEYERDRTAAGER
+717 EYGRDRTAAGER
-730 HAATARAARPTEEA
+730 HAATARASRPTAEA
-744 KAEAWASVVESDK
+744 KAEAWAQVVESDK
-757 LPNAVQEAVIGGF
+757 LPNALQEAVIGGF
-770 VQFGQR
+770 VQTDQR
-776 ELLAPYTEKY
+776 DLLATYTDKY
-786 FAAVKGVWDSRSHE
+786 FEVVKEIWESRSHE
-800 MAQQIAVGLY
+800 IAQQIAIGLY
-810 PSVQVSAD
+810 PTVQVSTD
-818 TLAKTDEWLA
+818 TLRKTDTWLTG
-828 SAEPSAALRRLISE
+828 AEPTAALRRLVSE

-848 RALRAQARHGGVG
+848 RALRAQAA
-861 GDALRRGKMALPRA
+861 DA
-875 RARKRRFRM
+875 
-884 EVSRS
+884 
-889 TGTAAPTGETTS
+889 AAPS
-901 PAAVARS
+901 A
-908 GPRPHQGR
+908 
-916 GERRSLLAFRF
+916 

>member
-28 DLSGAVEGGTY
+28 DLSGAQEGGTY
-39 RSVTTVRFDSAES
+39 RSVTTVRFDSAENAE
-52 GVGSFIDLVAPAV
+52 SFIDLVAPAV
-65 QEVVLNGD
+65 HEVTLNGD
-73 SLDPA
+73 ALDPA
-78 EVFKDSRIELAGI
+78 EVFKDSRIALPG
-91 LEGRN
+91 LLQGRN
-96 VLRVVADCAYTNTGE
+96 VLRVVADCTYTNTGE
-111 GLHRFVDPVDQ
+111 GLHRFVDPVDE

-157 PSGWTVISNSP
+157 PTGWTVISNSP

-175 VWEFEPTPRISTYV
+175 VWVFEPTPRISTYI
-189 TALILGPYHSVHSV
+189 TALIVGPYHSVHSV
-203 YEKDGQSVPLGI
+203 YEKDGRTVPLGI
-215 YCRPSLAEFLDSD
+215 YCRPSLAEFLDSE
-228 AIFEVTRQGFEWFQE
+228 AIFEVTRQGFDWFQE
-243 KFDYAYPFKKYD
+243 KFDYAYPFQKYD

-268 NAGAVTIRDQYVFR
+268 NAGAVTFRDQYVFR
-282 SKVTDAAYEV
+282 SKVTDAAYEG
-292 RAETILHE
+292 RAATILHE

-320 NESFATYTSI
+320 NESFATYAEA
-330 ACQSYA
+330 ACMAYHPQ
-336 PGSRWPHSWTTF
+336 SRWPHSWTTF

-364 THPIMAQIN
+364 THPIMAEIN

-389 GASVLKQLVAYVGED
+389 GASVLKQLVAYVGMD
-404 EFFRGVQAYFKAHAY
+404 AFFKGVQAYFKRHAY
-419 GNTQL
+419 GNTRL

-430 LEETSGRDLGTWSQ
+430 LEETSGRDLKTWSR
-444 KWLQTAGINVLRPEI
+444 KWLETAGINVLRPEV
-459 ETDANGVITSFAIRQ
+459 ETDADGVITSFSIRQ

-490 PHRIAVGLYDLDD
+490 PHRIAIGLYDLD
-503 SAGGSGKLVR
+503 AESGKLR
-513 GERIELDVDGELT
+513 RAEDGRIELDVDGELT
-526 EVAELVGKRRP
+526 AVPQLAGRRRP
-537 AVILLNDDDLSYAKV
+537 DVILLNDDDLSYAKV

-567 DFEASL
+567 DFDSSL

-601 SGIGKESDIGVVQSL
+601 SGIAKESDIGVVQSL
-616 HRQVLTAVELY
+616 HRQVKLAIDLY
-627 ADPNAREALLTRW
+627 ADPSAREALLTRW
-640 TDATLAHLRSS
+640 TDATLAHLR
-651 AGGSDHQLAW
+651 AAEPGSDHQLAW

-666 ATARTPEQLDLLEGL
+666 ATARTPEQLDLLEAL
-681 LDGRESIEGLA
+681 LDGSQSIEGLV
-692 VDTELRWSFVQ
+692 VDTELRWAFVE
-703 RLAAVGRFDEAEIT
+703 RLAAVGRFDETEIAG
-717 SEYERDRTAAGER
+717 ELERDRTAAGER
-730 HAATARAARPTEEA
+730 HAATARAARPTPEA

-770 VQFGQR
+770 VQTDQR
-776 ELLAPYTEKY
+776 ELLAPYTDKY
-786 FAAVKGVWDSRSHE
+786 FEVVRDIWDTRSHE
-800 MAQQIAVGLY
+800 MAQQVVVGLY
-810 PSVQVSAD
+810 PSIQVSEE
-818 TLAKTDEWLA
+818 TLAKTEAWLA
-828 SAEPSAALRRLISE
+828 AAEPPPALRRLILE

-848 RALRAQARHGGVG
+848 RALRAQAA
-861 GDALRRGKMALPRA
+861 DA
-875 RARKRRFRM
+875 
-884 EVSRS
+884 
-889 TGTAAPTGETTS
+889 AA
-901 PAAVARS
+901 ARS
-908 GPRPHQGR
+908 
-916 GERRSLLAFRF
+916 

>member
-23 YEIDL
+23 YEVDL
-28 DLSGAVEGGTY
+28 DLSGAQEGGTY
-39 RSVTTVRFDSAES
+39 RSVTTVRFDSAET
-52 GVGSFIDLVAPAV
+52 GAESFIDLVAPAV
-65 QEVVLNGD
+65 HEVTLNGD
-73 SLDPA
+73 PLDPA
-78 EVFKDSRIELAGI
+78 EVFKDSRIALPGL

-96 VLRVVADCAYTNTGE
+96 VVRVVADCAYTNTGE
-111 GLHRFVDPVDQ
+111 GLHRFVDPVDE

-157 PSGWTVISNSP
+157 PTGWTVISNSP

-175 VWEFEPTPRISTYV
+175 VWVFEPTPRISTYI
-189 TALILGPYHSVHSV
+189 TALIVGPYHSVHSV

-228 AIFEVTRQGFEWFQE
+228 AIFEVTRQGFDWFQE
-243 KFDYAYPFKKYD
+243 KFDYAYPFGKYD

-282 SKVTDAAYEV
+282 SKVTDAAYEL

-330 ACQSYA
+330 ACQAYH
-336 PGSRWPHSWTTF
+336 PDSRWPHSWTTF

-364 THPIMAQIN
+364 THPIMAEIR

-389 GASVLKQLVAYVGED
+389 GASVLKQLVAYVGMD
-404 EFFRGVQAYFKAHAY
+404 EFFRGVQAYFKAHAF
-419 GNTQL
+419 GNTRL

-444 KWLQTAGINVLRPEI
+444 KWLQTAGINILRPEI
-459 ETDANGVITSFAIRQ
+459 ETDAHGVITSFAIRQ
-474 EAPALPAGAKG
+474 EAPALPAGAQG

-490 PHRIAVGLYDLDD
+490 PHRIAVGLYDLDAD
-503 SAGGSGKLVR
+503 SGKLVR
-513 GERIELDVDGELT
+513 DERIELDVDGELT
-526 EVAELVGKRRP
+526 AVAQLVGKRRP

-552 RLDEQSLAFVTEHLG
+552 RLDEDSLAFVTEHLG
-567 DFEASL
+567 DFAASL

-596 LSLVL
+596 LALVL

-616 HRQVLTAVELY
+616 HRQVKLAIELY
-627 ADPNAREALLTRW
+627 ADPTAREALLTRW
-640 TDATLAHLRSS
+640 TDATLAHLHAAE
-651 AGGSDHQLAW
+651 AGGDHQLAW

-666 ATARTPEQLDLLEGL
+666 LTARTPDQLDLLEAL
-681 LDGRESIEGLA
+681 LEGRETIEGLA
-692 VDTELRWSFVQ
+692 VDTELRWAFVQ
-703 RLAAVGRFDEAEIT
+703 RLAAVGRFDEAEIAA
-717 SEYERDRTAAGER
+717 EYERDKTAAGER
-730 HAATARAARPTEEA
+730 HAATARASRPTEEA

-770 VQFGQR
+770 VQADQR
-776 ELLAPYTEKY
+776 ELLAPYTDKY
-786 FAAVKGVWDSRSHE
+786 FAVVKEIWDGRSHE
-800 MAQQIAVGLY
+800 IAQQIATGLY
-810 PSVQVSAD
+810 PGIHIAEE

-828 SAEPSAALRRLISE
+828 AAEPNAALRRLVSE

-848 RALRAQARHGGVG
+848 RALKAQAA
-861 GDALRRGKMALPRA
+861 D
-875 RARKRRFRM
+875 
-884 EVSRS
+884 
-889 TGTAAPTGETTS
+889 
-901 PAAVARS
+901 ARS
-908 GPRPHQGR
+908 
-916 GERRSLLAFRF
+916 ATA

>member
-12 QQRAKLLTVDS
+12 QQRAELLTVDS

-28 DLSGAVEGGTY
+28 DLSGAQDGGTARSSEAGSGGGTY
-39 RSVTTVRFDSAES
+39 RSVTTVRFDVARGGE
-52 GVGSFIDLVAPAV
+52 SFIDLVAPTV
-65 QEVVLNGD
+65 HEVTLNGD
-73 SLDPA
+73 ALDPA
-78 EVFKDSRIELAGI
+78 EVFADSRIALPGL

-111 GLHRFVDPVDQ
+111 GLHRFVDPVDE

-148 ATFQFTVKA
+148 ATFRFTVKA
-157 PSGWTVISNSP
+157 PEGWTVISNSP
-168 TPEPKDD
+168 TPEPKDN
-175 VWEFEPTPRISTYV
+175 VWAFEPTPRISTYI
-189 TALILGPYHSVHSV
+189 TAIIAGPYHSVHSV

-228 AIFEVTRQGFEWFQE
+228 AIFEVTRQGFDWFQE
-243 KFDYAYPFKKYD
+243 KFDYKYPFAKYD

-282 SKVTDAAYEV
+282 SKVTDAAYEM

-330 ACQSYA
+330 ACQAAA

-364 THPIMAQIN
+364 THPIMADIR

-404 EFFRGVQAYFKAHAY
+404 EFFQGVQAYFKRHAF
-419 GNTQL
+419 GNTRL

-430 LEETSGRDLGTWSQ
+430 LEETSGRDLKTWSK
-444 KWLQTAGINVLRPEI
+444 KWLETAGINILRPEVA
-459 ETDANGVITSFAIRQ
+459 TDADGVLTSFAVRQ
-474 EAPALPAGAKG
+474 EAPALPAGAQG
-485 EPTLR
+485 EPVLR
-490 PHRIAVGLYDLDD
+490 PHRIAIGCYDRDP
-503 SAGGSGKLVR
+503 ASGKLVR
-513 GERIELDVDGELT
+513 TERVELDVDGELT
-526 EVAELVGKRRP
+526 AVPQLTGKRRP

-567 DFEASL
+567 DFTESL

-583 DMTRDAELAARDY
+583 DMTRDGELAARDY

-616 HRQVLTAVELY
+616 HRQVKLAVDLY
-627 ADPNAREALLTRW
+627 ADPTARESLLTRW
-640 TDATLAHLRSS
+640 TDATLAHLR
-651 AGGSDHQLAW
+651 AAEAASDHQLAW

-681 LDGRESIEGLA
+681 LEGTHTVEGLA
-692 VDTELRWSFVQ
+692 VDTELRWAFVE
-703 RLAAVGRFDEAEIT
+703 RLAAVGRFDEAEIAA
-717 SEYERDRTAAGER
+717 EYERDRTAAGER
-730 HAATARAARPTEEA
+730 HAATARAARPTPEA
-744 KAEAWASVVESDK
+744 KAEAWASVVDSDK

-770 VQFGQR
+770 VQTDQR
-776 ELLAPYTEKY
+776 ELLAPFTDTY
-786 FAAVKGVWDSRSHE
+786 FEILKGVWDSRSHE
-800 MAQQIAVGLY
+800 IAQQIAIGLY
-810 PSVQVSAD
+810 PTVQVSEE
-818 TLAKTDEWLA
+818 TLAKTDTWLA
-828 SAEPSAALRRLISE
+828 AAEPNAALRRLVSE
-842 SRSGVE
+842 SRAGVE
-848 RALRAQARHGGVG
+848 RALRAQAA
-861 GDALRRGKMALPRA
+861 DAAAGK
-875 RARKRRFRM
+875 
-884 EVSRS
+884 
-889 TGTAAPTGETTS
+889 
-901 PAAVARS
+901 
-908 GPRPHQGR
+908 
-916 GERRSLLAFRF
+916 

>member
-12 QQRAKLLTVDS
+12 QRRARLLTVDS

-28 DLSGAVEGGTY
+28 DLSGAQEGGTY
-39 RSVTTVRFDSAES
+39 RSVTTVRFLSAEA
-52 GVGSFIDLVAPAV
+52 GAETFIDLVAPAV
-65 QEVVLNGD
+65 HEVVLNGTA
-73 SLDPA
+73 LDVA
-78 EVFKDSRIELAGI
+78 AVFRDSRIALAHLHEGPNELT
-91 LEGRN
+91 
-96 VLRVVADCAYTNTGE
+96 VVADCAYTNTGE
-111 GLHRFVDPVDQ
+111 GLHRFVDPVDE

-157 PSGWTVISNSP
+157 PEGWTVVSNSP
-168 TPEPKDD
+168 TPEPKDH
-175 VWEFEPTPRISTYV
+175 VWVFEPTPRISSYI
-189 TALILGPYHSVHSV
+189 TALIVGPYHSVHSS
-203 YEKDGQSVPLGI
+203 YEKDGQSVPLGV
-215 YCRPSLAEFLDSD
+215 YCRPSLAEYLDSD
-228 AIFEVTRQGFEWFQE
+228 AIFEVTRQGFDWFQE
-243 KFDYAYPFKKYD
+243 KFAYDYPFAKYD

-282 SKVTDAAYEV
+282 SKVTDAAYET

-330 ACQSYA
+330 ACQAYA
-336 PGSRWPHSWTTF
+336 PGSKWPHSWTTF

-364 THPIMAQIN
+364 THPIMADIR

-389 GASVLKQLVAYVGED
+389 GASVLKQLVAYVGQD
-404 EFFRGVQAYFKAHAY
+404 EFFSGVQAYFKAHAF

-430 LEETSGRDLGTWSQ
+430 LEKTSGRDLKTWSTA
-444 KWLQTAGINVLRPEI
+444 WLETAGINILRPEI
-459 ETDANGVITSFAIRQ
+459 ELDASGHVASLAVRQ

-485 EPTLR
+485 EPVLR
-490 PHRIAVGLYDLDD
+490 PHRIAIGCYDLD
-503 SAGGSGKLVR
+503 GNGKLVR
-513 GERIELDVDGELT
+513 TSRIELDVDGELT
-526 EVAELVGKRRP
+526 EVPFPADTPRP

-552 RLDEQSLAFVTEHLG
+552 RLDEESLRVVTEHLG
-567 DFEASL
+567 DFEESL

-583 DMTRDAELAARDY
+583 DMTRDGELATRDY
-596 LSLVL
+596 LELVL
-601 SGIGKESDIGVVQSL
+601 SGIAKESDIGVVQSL
-616 HRQVLTAVELY
+616 HRQVKLALDLY
-627 ADPNAREALLTRW
+627 AAPAWREAGLTRW
-640 TDATLAHLRSS
+640 TDATLAHLR
-651 AGGSDHQLAW
+651 AAEPGGDHQLAW

-666 ATARTPEQLDLLEGL
+666 ATARTPQQLDLLQGL
-681 LDGRESIEGLA
+681 LDGTETVEGLT
-692 VDTELRWSFVQ
+692 VDTELRWAFVQ
-703 RLAAVGRFDEAEIT
+703 RLAAVGLHDDEEI
-717 SEYERDRTAAGER
+717 SAEYERDRTAAGER
-730 HAATARAARPTEEA
+730 HAAAARSARPLAEA

-757 LPNAVQEAVIGGF
+757 LPNALQEAVISGF
-770 VQFGQR
+770 VQTDQR
-776 ELLAPYTEKY
+776 ELLAPYAERF
-786 FAAVKGVWDSRSHE
+786 FAAVGEVWESRSHE

-810 PSVQVSAD
+810 PSLQVSRA
-818 TLAKTDEWLA
+818 TLDATDAWLA
-828 SAEPSAALRRLISE
+828 SASPNAALRRLISE

-848 RALRAQARHGGVG
+848 RALKAQ
-861 GDALRRGKMALPRA
+861 DAD
-875 RARKRRFRM
+875 
-884 EVSRS
+884 
-889 TGTAAPTGETTS
+889 AA
-901 PAAVARS
+901 AAVA
-908 GPRPHQGR
+908 
-916 GERRSLLAFRF
+916 

>member
-12 QQRAKLLTVDS
+12 QQRAKLLTVES

-28 DLSGAVEGGTY
+28 DLSGAQEGGTY
-39 RSVTTVRFDSAES
+39 RSVTTVRFDVAEN
-52 GVGSFIDLVAPAV
+52 GAESFIDLVAPTV
-65 QEVVLNGD
+65 HEITLNGD
-73 SLDPA
+73 ALDPA
-78 EVFKDSRIELAGI
+78 EVFADSRIALPGL

-96 VLRVVADCAYTNTGE
+96 ILRVVADCAYTNTGE

-157 PSGWTVISNSP
+157 PAGWTVISNSP

-175 VWEFEPTPRISTYV
+175 VWVFEPTPRISTYI
-189 TALILGPYHSVHSV
+189 TALIVGPYHSVHSV
-203 YEKDGQSVPLGI
+203 YEKDGRSVPLGI

-292 RAETILHE
+292 RGETILHE

-330 ACQSYA
+330 ACQA
-336 PGSRWPHSWTTF
+336 HHPASRWPHSWTTF

-364 THPIMAQIN
+364 THPIMAEIR

-389 GASVLKQLVAYVGED
+389 GASVLKQLVAYVGMD
-404 EFFRGVQAYFKAHAY
+404 EFFRGVQAYFKRHAF
-419 GNTQL
+419 GNTRL

-459 ETDANGVITSFAIRQ
+459 ETDAEGVVTSFAIRQ

-490 PHRIAVGLYDLDD
+490 PHRIAIGLYELDE
-503 SAGGSGKLVR
+503 ASGKLVR
-513 GERIELDVDGELT
+513 EERVELDVDGELT
-526 EVAELVGKRRP
+526 AVPQLVGKRRP
-537 AVILLNDDDLSYAKV
+537 AVVLLNDDDLSYAKV
-552 RLDEQSLAFVTEHLG
+552 RLDERSLAFVTEHLG
-567 DFEASL
+567 DFESSL

-583 DMTRDAELAARDY
+583 DMTRDAELATRDY

-616 HRQVLTAVELY
+616 HRQVKMAIEMY
-627 ADPNAREALLTRW
+627 ADPTAREALLTRW
-640 TDATLAHLRSS
+640 TDATLAHLRS
-651 AGGSDHQLAW
+651 AEPGSDHQLAW

-666 ATARTPEQLDLLEGL
+666 ATARTPEQLDLLEAL
-681 LDGRESIEGLA
+681 LDGSQTVEGLT
-692 VDTELRWSFVQ
+692 VDTDLRWAFVQ
-703 RLAAVGRFDEAEIT
+703 RLATVGRFDEAEIAA
-717 SEYERDRTAAGER
+717 EYERDKTAAGER
-730 HAATARAARPTEEA
+730 HAASARAARPTAEA

-770 VQFGQR
+770 VQPDQR

-786 FAAVKGVWDSRSHE
+786 FEVVKEIWGSRSHE

-810 PSVQVSAD
+810 PAFQVSREILD
-818 TLAKTDEWLA
+818 RTDAWLA
-828 SAEPSAALRRLISE
+828 DAEPNAALRRLVSE

-848 RALRAQARHGGVG
+848 RALKAQAA
-861 GDALRRGKMALPRA
+861 D
-875 RARKRRFRM
+875 
-884 EVSRS
+884 
-889 TGTAAPTGETTS
+889 
-901 PAAVARS
+901 AAV
-908 GPRPHQGR
+908 
-916 GERRSLLAFRF
+916 

>member
-23 YEIDL
+23 YEVDL
-28 DLSGAVEGGTY
+28 DLSGAQEGGTY
-39 RSVTTVRFDSAES
+39 RSLTTVRFDSAET
-52 GVGSFIDLVAPAV
+52 GAESFIDLVAPAV
-65 QEVVLNGD
+65 HEVTLNGD
-73 SLDPA
+73 PLDAA
-78 EVFKDSRIELAGI
+78 EVFKDSRIALTG
-91 LEGRN
+91 LLQGRN

-157 PSGWTVISNSP
+157 PTGWTAISNSP

-175 VWEFEPTPRISTYV
+175 VWVFEPTPRISTYI
-189 TALILGPYHSVHSV
+189 TALIVGPYHSVHSV
-203 YEKDGQSVPLGI
+203 YEKDGQTVPLGI

-228 AIFEVTRQGFEWFQE
+228 AIFEVTRQGFDWFQE
-243 KFDYAYPFKKYD
+243 KFDYAYPFTKYD

-282 SKVTDAAYEV
+282 SKVTDAAYEL

-330 ACQSYA
+330 ACQAYH
-336 PGSRWPHSWTTF
+336 PDSRWPHSWTTF

-364 THPIMAQIN
+364 THPIMAEIR

-389 GASVLKQLVAYVGED
+389 GASVLKQLVAYVGMD
-404 EFFRGVQAYFKAHAY
+404 EFFRGVQAYFKAHAF
-419 GNTQL
+419 GNTRL

-459 ETDANGVITSFAIRQ
+459 ETDADGVVTSFAVRQ
-474 EAPALPAGAKG
+474 EAPALPAGAQG
-485 EPTLR
+485 APTLR
-490 PHRIAVGLYDLDD
+490 PHRIAVGLYELDGD
-503 SAGGSGKLVR
+503 SGKLVR
-513 GERIELDVDGELT
+513 DERVELDVDGELT
-526 EVAELVGKRRP
+526 AVPQLVGKRRP

-552 RLDEQSLAFVTEHLG
+552 RLDEDSLAFVTEHLG
-567 DFEASL
+567 DFASSL

-596 LSLVL
+596 LALVL

-616 HRQVLTAVELY
+616 QRQVKLAIELY
-627 ADPNAREALLTRW
+627 ADPIAREALLTRW
-640 TDATLAHLRSS
+640 TDATLAHLHAAE
-651 AGGSDHQLAW
+651 AGGDHQLAW

-666 ATARTPEQLDLLEGL
+666 ATARTPEQLDLLEAL
-681 LDGRESIEGLA
+681 LEGRETIEGLA
-692 VDTELRWSFVQ
+692 VDTELRWAFVQ
-703 RLAAVGRFDEAEIT
+703 RLAAVGRFDDAEIAA
-717 SEYERDRTAAGER
+717 EYERDRTAAGER

-770 VQFGQR
+770 VQADQR
-776 ELLAPYTEKY
+776 ELLAPYTDKY
-786 FAAVKGVWDSRSHE
+786 FSVVKEIWDARSHE
-800 MAQQIAVGLY
+800 IAQQIATGLY
-810 PSVQVSAD
+810 PGIHVSED
-818 TLAKTDEWLA
+818 TLAKTDAWLA
-828 SAEPSAALRRLISE
+828 SAEPNASLRRLVSE

-848 RALRAQARHGGVG
+848 RALKAQAA
-861 GDALRRGKMALPRA
+861 DA
-875 RARKRRFRM
+875 RAA
-884 EVSRS
+884 
-889 TGTAAPTGETTS
+889 TA
-901 PAAVARS
+901 
-908 GPRPHQGR
+908 
-916 GERRSLLAFRF
+916 